1 MSRDD
6 AVLRYKT
13 AMAVFK
19 NWHTEGV
26 ITDAELLALSTKFAG
41 KYGLSSC
48 SIYLENDLLYNENRV
63 IYSNRYEERR
73 PL

>member
-1 MSRDD
+1 MNKDE
-6 AVLRYKT
+6 AILRYKT

-19 NWHTEGV
+19 KWHMESV
-26 ITDAELLALSTKFAG
+26 ITDADLLALSTKFAD
-41 KYGLSSC
+41 KYGLSSY
-48 SIYLENDLLYNENRV
+48 SIYLENDLIYNENRV

>member
-1 MSRDD
+1 MNKDE
-6 AVLRYKT
+6 AILRYKT

-19 NWHTEGV
+19 KWYTEGS
-26 ITDAELLALSTKFAG
+26 ITDADLLALSTKLAR
-41 KYGLSSC
+41 KYGLSSY

>member
-1 MSRDD
+1 MNKDE
-6 AVLRYKT
+6 AILRYKT

-19 NWHTEGV
+19 KWHTEGS
-26 ITDAELLALSTKFAG
+26 ITDADLLALSTKLAR
-41 KYGLSSC
+41 KYGLSSY